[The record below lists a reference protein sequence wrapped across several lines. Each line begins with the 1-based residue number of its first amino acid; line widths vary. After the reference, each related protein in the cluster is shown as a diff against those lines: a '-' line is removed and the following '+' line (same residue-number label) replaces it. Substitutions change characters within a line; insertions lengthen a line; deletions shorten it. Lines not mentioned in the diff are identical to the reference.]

1 MQGNSKRSP
10 GQEEVKVNI
19 FMWKVMII
27 ICTLGNPCSV
37 FEQDPVVYH
46 NTKAECIV
54 VAQEKEALLLGSF
67 MEIGFIIETSEV
79 RCDNT
84 STGA

>member
-1 MQGNSKRSP
+1 
-10 GQEEVKVNI
+10 
-19 FMWKVMII
+19 MII
-27 ICTLGNPCSV
+27 ICTLGNPCTI

-46 NTKAECIV
+46 KTEAECMA
-54 VAQEKEALLLGSF
+54 VAQKKEALLLGSF
-67 MEIGFIIETSEV
+67 MDIGYIISISKA

>member
-1 MQGNSKRSP
+1 
-10 GQEEVKVNI
+10 
-19 FMWKVMII
+19 MII

-54 VAQEKEALLLGSF
+54 VAQKKEALLLGSF
-67 MEIGFIIETSEV
+67 MDIGYTISISEA
-79 RCDNT
+79 RCDTT
-84 STGA
+84 SKGA